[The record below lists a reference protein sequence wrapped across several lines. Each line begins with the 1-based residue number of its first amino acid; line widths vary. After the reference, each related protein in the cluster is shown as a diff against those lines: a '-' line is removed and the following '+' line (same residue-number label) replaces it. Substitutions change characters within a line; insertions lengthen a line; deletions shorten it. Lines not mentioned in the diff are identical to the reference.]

1 MDIDLKNKILD
12 QFSLFRSRYDE
23 LEKYYEKKKRPL
35 SFSGKLLTIK
45 GESFFSHA
53 LMGQKF
59 DFAYHNCGLAA
70 YPEHLENNP
79 LYSETDSC
87 LNAIQQQILKEAFDK
102 FIYKEDP
109 FSYEFK
115 NYRGLWMWG
124 LSAETLER
132 KVYMEYTGQY
142 GDYLSLCVEDY
153 FEIIEELFTRKE
165 FKKIVI
171 EEYDKQNVFSLLQG
185 NFQQQKVSR
194 NLDPLE
200 RRGEISNFFLKLLLI
215 KHFVCDHFQEKIC
228 RLCGVNFWP
237 QMVSEWPSRVP
248 PDYCA
253 ICLEMAFSSS
263 TDFFRLMSFSDQ
275 ERRQNFVSGI
285 KMFTDFFGFI
295 PAVGTTKRRL
305 ITQLRRTGVSGEDL
319 DLTLMASAL
328 LPWHETA
335 KKLFGSWAHLL
346 EEAQLLENQQRGRG
360 GHRSFGSDGHL
371 CLSMGERAI
380 CEFLTRK
387 SISHDKEPM
396 YPKDEKLNPHGG
408 LRGDFLV
415 GSIIIEF
422 AGMMDNQ
429 EYAERMNQKKKLAK
443 IKKIPW
449 IKIEGSGLEDLNL
462 MLEKIQ
468 SLSAT
473 PHHPKPQIEPV

>member
-1 MDIDLKNKILD
+1 MNVDFKNSIVT
-12 QFSLFRSRYDE
+12 QFSAFRSRYDD
-23 LEKYYEKKKRPL
+23 LENYYEKKKRSIISP
-35 SFSGKLLTIK
+35 GKLLIIK

-59 DFAYHNCGLAA
+59 DYAFHNCGLRA
-70 YPEHLENNP
+70 YPEYLENNA
-79 LYSETDSC
+79 LYTEIDSC
-87 LNAIQQQILKEAFDK
+87 LNLTQQQIVKETFDK
-102 FIYKEDP
+102 FVYKEDP
-109 FSYEFK
+109 FTYEFK

-124 LSAETLER
+124 ISAEMLER
-132 KVYMEYTGQY
+132 KTYIDHTGQN

-153 FEIIEELFTRKE
+153 FEIVERLFASKE
-165 FKKIVI
+165 FKKMVI
-171 EEYDKQNVFSLLQG
+171 EEYDQQYMFSPYSIQG
-185 NFQQQKVSR
+185 NFEHEKVSR
-194 NLDPLE
+194 NLSPVE
-200 RRGEISNFFLKLLLI
+200 RRGQISNYFLKLFI
-215 KHFVCDHFQEKIC
+215 TKYFVCDHFQEKIC
-228 RLCGVNFWP
+228 RLCSVNFWP
-237 QMVSEWPSRVP
+237 QMVVEWPSRVP
-248 PDYCA
+248 PDYCG

-263 TDFFRLMSFSDQ
+263 TDFFRLMSYSNK
-275 ERRQNFVSGI
+275 ERKQNFVSGI
-285 KMFTDFFGFI
+285 KMFSDFFGFI

-346 EEAQLLENQQRGRG
+346 EEAQLLEHQQRGRG
-360 GHRSFGSDGHL
+360 GHRSFASDGHL

-387 SISHDKEPM
+387 SISHTKEPL
-396 YPKDEKLNPHGG
+396 YPQDDKLNPHSG

-415 GSIIIEF
+415 GSIFIEF
-422 AGMMDNQ
+422 AGMMDNK
-429 EYAERMNQKKKLAK
+429 EYAGRMNQKKKLAK

-462 MLEKIQ
+462 MLEQIQ
-468 SLSAT
+468 SLSNS
-473 PHHPKPQIEPV
+473 